1 MSVNVFLENGFSSP
15 HLWME
20 PATRSKGP
28 AMKPS
33 REATILLVIGI
44 GLLLT
49 SLLADTIGIGDDPGF
64 GRQQTLGTVIGVL
77 ITGVGLFFSLLK
89 KS

>member
-1 MSVNVFLENGFSSP
+1 
-15 HLWME
+15 
-20 PATRSKGP
+20 
-28 AMKPS
+28 MKPS

-64 GRQQTLGTVIGVL
+64 GRQQTLGVVVGII
-77 ITGVGLFFSLLK
+77 ITGVGMFFSLLK